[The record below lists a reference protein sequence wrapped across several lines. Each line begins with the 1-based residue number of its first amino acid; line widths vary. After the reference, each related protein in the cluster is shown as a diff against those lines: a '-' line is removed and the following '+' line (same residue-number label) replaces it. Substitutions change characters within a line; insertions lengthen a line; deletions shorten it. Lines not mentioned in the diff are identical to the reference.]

1 MVQQDHCL
9 GPKLERKQEGR
20 RKAKRMKG
28 IGGNSSKITG
38 AETDNAMTPSMA
50 EEARNATLADNNR
63 AHSNRGSRE
72 DKYGDS
78 MTTAKNR
85 VGITQSI
92 YYENK

>member
-1 MVQQDHCL
+1 MVQQDYYL
-9 GPKLERKQEGR
+9 GLKLERKQKGR
-20 RKAKRMKG
+20 RKAKGMKR
-28 IGGNSSKITG
+28 IEENSFKITG

-50 EEARNATLADNNR
+50 EEARNATSASNNR

-85 VGITQSI
+85 IGTTQSI
-92 YYENK
+92 YYENR

>member
-1 MVQQDHCL
+1 VVQQDHCL

-20 RKAKRMKG
+20 RKAKEMKG
-28 IGGNSSKITG
+28 IGGNSFKITG
-38 AETDNAMTPSMA
+38 AETDNAMTPSMV
-50 EEARNATLADNNR
+50 EEARNATSVGDNR

-85 VGITQSI
+85 VGTTQSI
-92 YYENK
+92 YYEDR